1 MAKPS
6 KGLLWTG
13 ILCGLLAV
21 GAYFLARE
29 QERIR
34 SKFGDAPQQITL
46 AELAEKGC
54 GDNVCVDLTE
64 VELLPHHV
72 VQTRKGTISAVWVA
86 ALPQGQAD
94 KAEEIKVIL
103 RSTRCKSEH
112 EIPQKFEPREIYRGA
127 VINPLLLRPHDPYRP
142 LLQQAFPGLKLASTI
157 WEVDIDYHKPSEKW
171 SAGFD
176 TAAACLVFVG
186 VLCGVAWTL
195 RSGKPVTADNQRVR
209 AELQTSLSE

>member
-54 GDNVCVDLTE
+54 GDNVWVDLTE
-64 VELLPHHV
+64 VELLPQHV

-86 ALPQGQAD
+86 ALPQGQGD
-94 KAEEIKVIL
+94 NAEEIKVIL
-103 RSTRCKSEH
+103 RSTRCRSEH
-112 EIPQKFEPREIYRGA
+112 EIPQKFEPRDSYRGA
-127 VINPLLLRPHDPYRP
+127 VINALLLQPHDPYRP
-142 LLQQAFPGLKLASTI
+142 LLQQAFPNLKLAPTI

-176 TAAACLVFVG
+176 FAAAGLTFVG
-186 VLCGVAWTL
+186 ALCGAAWSL
-195 RSGKPVTADNQRVR
+195 RFGKPVTADKQWDR
-209 AELQTSLSE
+209 AELQTSLRE